1 MSIIA
6 TIYSTRHEA
15 HEATP
20 AGYCQTREIS
30 SGGWVVVSPSG
41 NTTIEVEDFVPRAD
55 SLASAT
61 LAELQQ
67 WATDMGVSSSGT
79 KAAIIARLG

>member
-1 MSIIA
+1 MALTVS
-6 TIYSTRHEA
+6 IYSTRHEA

-20 AGYCQTREIS
+20 VGYSQTREIS
-30 SGGWVVVSPSG
+30 SGGWVVVSAEG
-41 NTTIEVEDFVPRAD
+41 NTTIEFEDFVAKAD
-55 SLASAT
+55 SLGNAS